1 MTAPA
6 PTAFTLRSP
15 TSADGAAIHEL
26 VKATRLL
33 EPNTCYAY
41 LLLASHFAETCVVA
55 TQEDRLLGVVVAY
68 RPPTD
73 PHALFVW
80 QVGVHPDAQ
89 GQGLAR
95 SLLHAVLDRPACHDV
110 RWLTATVAPSNVASD
125 RLFRRFARDR
135 GVDVR
140 LEPGFV
146 SSDFGAANHEDEPL
160 YRIGPLVRTS

>member
-6 PTAFTLRSP
+6 AFTLRSP

-41 LLLASHFAETCVVA
+41 LLLSSHFAETCVVA
-55 TQEDRLLGVVVAY
+55 TQGGSVLGVVLAY
-68 RPPTD
+68 RPPSD
-73 PHALFVW
+73 ADAVFVW
-80 QVGVHPDAQ
+80 QVGVHPLAQ

-95 SLLHAVLDRPACHDV
+95 RLLHALLDRPACHDV

-125 RLFRRFARDR
+125 RLFRGFARDR

-140 LEPGFV
+140 LETGFV
-146 SSDFGAANHEDEPL
+146 ASDFGTADHEDEPL